1 MSCESQNDTP
11 LFREM
16 RVGQTARRPRNLCQ
30 ENIVY
35 LLNTSYSEAPVKV
48 VQAEVS
54 DCQIVDFDCKTA
66 APDLKLLTSA

>member
-1 MSCESQNDTP
+1 
-11 LFREM
+11 
-16 RVGQTARRPRNLCQ
+16 
-30 ENIVY
+30 VY